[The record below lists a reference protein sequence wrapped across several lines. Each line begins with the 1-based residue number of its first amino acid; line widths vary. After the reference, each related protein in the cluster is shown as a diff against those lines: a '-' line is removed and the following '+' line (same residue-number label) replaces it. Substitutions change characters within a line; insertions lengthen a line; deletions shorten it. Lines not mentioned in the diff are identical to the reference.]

1 MLTLGTFFT
10 AKFGQEIYSEET
22 YKHVLDGTQLNS
34 KVDAT
39 CQATQ

>member
-10 AKFGQEIYSEET
+10 AKFGQEI

-39 CQATQ
+39 CQANQ